1 MKIIGLD
8 LSINGSGCV
17 MNQLDSKLDIIETNY
32 LSFTPVKKNATD
44 KIIHYN
50 KKQFKNY
57 FDQNRFMEEKILD
70 FCEGADYTAIE
81 DYAYGAMGKVFHM
94 AEFAGGI
101 KSALYFGFGNTD
113 MGVSMRLYDPCSI
126 KMFACNKG
134 TAKKEDM
141 IDQYDKVEGDPLN
154 LSFLPQYKSPK
165 EDIVDAYWLTKLLQM
180 ELKLRRG
187 LIRLQDLTEKQIQIF
202 NRTTKGNPT
211 NILATD
217 FIELN

>member
-57 FDQNRFMEEKILD
+57 FDQNRFMEEKILE
-70 FCEGADYTAIE
+70 FCEGSDYVAIE
-81 DYAYGAMGKVFHM
+81 DYAFGAKGKVFHM
-94 AEFAGGI
+94 AEFTGAI
-101 KSALYFGFGNTD
+101 KSALYFGFGNSD
-113 MGVSMRLYDPCSI
+113 MGIPMRLYDICSI
-126 KMFACNKG
+126 KMFACNNG
-134 TAKKEDM
+134 LAKKPDM
-141 IDQYDKVEGDPLN
+141 VDAYEREGDPMDLN
-154 LSFLPQYKSPK
+154 FLPKYKSPK